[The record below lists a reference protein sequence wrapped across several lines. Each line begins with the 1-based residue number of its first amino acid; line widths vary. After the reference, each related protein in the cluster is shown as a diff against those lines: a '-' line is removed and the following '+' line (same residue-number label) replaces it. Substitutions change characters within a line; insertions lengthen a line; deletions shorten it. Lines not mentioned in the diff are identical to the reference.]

1 MLRSF
6 LSILII
12 CLFTSFSYS
21 QLEKRSLLGSVI
33 DATTKEPLPF
43 VNVFFANT
51 SIGASSLTDGSFQI
65 KNIAPGKYDLVA
77 SYIGYKPYSIPID
90 FSDQS
95 SGFTS
100 EIKIIIEL
108 EQEAKELSEIIVKA
122 DTANRARNYKDFL
135 RNFIGETH
143 NAKKCKILNP
153 KDIHLY
159 FDPKENTLVA
169 HSKKPIEIENRALGY
184 KISYYLYQFEVNFRT
199 GTLYI
204 FGVPRYE
211 ELTPEGDRQARVWER
226 ERVQA
231 YLGSVNHFMRA
242 LRDSA
247 IIENGFEVKKVFT
260 IPNINRP
267 SDEFLTRKI
276 RELSKKNKDGMIV
289 FSNNAKDS
297 LSYYTRLRSQP
308 KERDSIAEKKLTG
321 SEFKRSSPDRIENI
335 KGKYQIVHRE
345 KEEVEYLP
353 YMGRKYTEKQKSLFN
368 FLNQALTIYANGYYE
383 DVKTLFLEGYLSWH
397 EKMSN
402 LLPLEYHPM
411 KKQSK

>member
-1 MLRSF
+1 MLRLF
-6 LSILII
+6 LSVLII
-12 CLFTSFSYS
+12 CLFSSFSYS

-95 SGFTS
+95 SGFS
-100 EIKIIIEL
+100 REIKIIIEL
-108 EQEAKELSEIIVKA
+108 EQEAKELSEIIVKE
-122 DTANRARNYKDFL
+122 DTVNRARNYKDFL
-135 RNFIGETH
+135 RNFIGETR

-159 FDPKENTLVA
+159 LDPKESTLVA

-184 KISYYLYQFEVNFRT
+184 KIYYYLYQFEVNFRT
-199 GTLYI
+199 GTLYN

-211 ELTPEGDRQARVWER
+211 VLTAESAKQKRVWER
-226 ERVQA
+226 ERAEA
-231 YLGSVNHFMRA
+231 YFGSVTHFMRA
-242 LRDSA
+242 LRDTA
-247 IIENGFEVKKVFT
+247 LVENDFVVKKIFT
-260 IPNINRP
+260 LPNKSRP
-267 SDEFLTRKI
+267 SEEFLTKKI
-276 RELSKKNKDGMIV
+276 KTLMKNDKGVIT
-289 FSNNAKDS
+289 FSSNSNDS
-297 LSYYTRLRSQP
+297 LSYYLRLRNEP
-308 KERDSIAEKKLTG
+308 KEIDSIGKKRLTG
-321 SEFKRSSPDRIENI
+321 AEFSRSAADKIEDM
-335 KGKYQIVHRE
+335 KGKYEVTYKEREEEGYLMIVR
-345 KEEVEYLP
+345 
-353 YMGRKYTEKQKSLFN
+353 RKYTEKQKSLFN